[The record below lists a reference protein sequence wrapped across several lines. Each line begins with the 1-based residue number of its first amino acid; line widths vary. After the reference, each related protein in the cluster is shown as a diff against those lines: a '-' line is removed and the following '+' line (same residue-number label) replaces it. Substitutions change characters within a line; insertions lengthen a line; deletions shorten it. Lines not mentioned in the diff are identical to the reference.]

1 MRNYCTLMSVL
12 NGLNHPAIKRLK
24 RTFTKMD
31 RSTIKR
37 LDELQNMV
45 RPGNNFK
52 LLREDLKKASH
63 MSSAPCI
70 PYLGKYCKLLSISL
84 LLPSTALRI
93 VHVRLDFP

>member
-24 RTFTKMD
+24 KTFPKLD
-31 RSTIKR
+31 RNVLKR
-37 LDELQNMV
+37 LDELQDIV

-63 MSSAPCI
+63 MSPASCI
-70 PYLGKYCKLLSISL
+70 PYLGEYY
-84 LLPSTALRI
+84 
-93 VHVRLDFP
+93 DD